1 MFGSLSQERM
11 GHSSLKA
18 EGCVPLTGDKSRN
31 TQDPDVLG
39 TSLHYQEALCRF
51 QLWREVITWTEE
63 PQGYLCSVL

>member
-39 TSLHYQEALCRF
+39 TSLHYQEALCRL